1 MRSFSHSTRLLFLP
15 TACLPHFTVHHA
27 ERYISDSI
35 GYEQALRSVN
45 ANPTILPGIT
55 LKTTFVDSGCKP
67 SMAVSASLTLIATFD
82 KQAAAGAATGVGFLG
97 AACSGATQAMHP
109 VIVHYDY
116 LSISPSASSPALI
129 NYPNIYRVAQDDTRI
144 GWGFAWLCNHYG
156 WKRVYV
162 IKQAVEISTLSM
174 ASFEKYVPSRC
185 RRGCWESCGGGRS
198 RERLSRE

>member
-1 MRSFSHSTRLLFLP
+1 M
-15 TACLPHFTVHHA
+15 HHA
-27 ERYISDSI
+27 KRYIADSI

-55 LKTTFVDSGCKP
+55 LKTTYADSGCKP
-67 SMAVSASLTLIATFD
+67 SMAVKASLTLLTTFD
-82 KQAAAGAATGVGFLG
+82 KQAAAGVETGVGFLG

-109 VIVHYDY
+109 VIVHYGY

-156 WKRVYV
+156 WKRVHM
-162 IKQAVEISTLSM
+162 IKQAVEISKLAM

-185 RRGCWESCGGGRS
+185 GRGCWGSVGGAISGEAS
-198 RERLSRE
+198 RE